1 LQFENPGLSIFLME
15 LRLQGI
21 RTPYFQV
28 SEFKLSPG
36 QRVLIKGASG
46 TGKTTF
52 LHLLAG
58 LYRPNEGQ
66 IHWDEKL
73 LSDLSENQTSHIRKI
88 KMGLVF
94 QNLNLLSYL
103 TAEENIELSGADKKT
118 AQELLTQVGLSDKAK
133 RRTQQLSLG
142 EQQRVAVARVLA
154 QKPEVILADE
164 PTSSLDDKNA
174 EHVMS
179 LLLGNSKNQSL
190 IMVSHDHRIE
200 KFFDKIISI
209 QELLR

>member
-1 LQFENPGLSIFLME
+1 ME
-15 LRLQGI
+15 LHLQGI
-21 RTPYFQV
+21 QTPFFKV
-28 SEFKLSPG
+28 SEFRLSPG
-36 QRVLIKGASG
+36 KRLLIKGPSG

-58 LYRPNEGQ
+58 LYTPSAGE
-66 IHWDEKL
+66 IHWDQKP
-73 LSDLSENQTSHIRKI
+73 LSSLSEKDISHLRRQ

-103 TAEENIELSGADKKT
+103 TAKENVELCGASKPT
-118 AQELLTQVGLSDKAK
+118 AQELLTKVGLGDKTA

-174 EHVMS
+174 DQVMN
-179 LLLGNSKNQSL
+179 LLVGDLKGQSL
-190 IMVSHDHRIE
+190 VMVSHDHRIE
-200 KFFDKIISI
+200 KFFDEILPV

>member
-1 LQFENPGLSIFLME
+1 MKLH
-15 LRLQGI
+15 LRDIQ
-21 RTPYFQV
+21 TPYFQV
-28 SEFKLSPG
+28 SDFQLAAG
-36 QRVLIKGASG
+36 QKVLIQGPSG

-58 LYRPNEGQ
+58 LYRPHAGQ
-66 IHWDEKL
+66 VHWDDQL
-73 LSDLSENQTSHIRKI
+73 LANLSENEISHLRKL

-103 TAEENIELSGADKKT
+103 TAQENIELSGASKQQAQDLLVQVDLKDKFN
-118 AQELLTQVGLSDKAK
+118 Q
-133 RRTQQLSLG
+133 RTQQLSLG
-142 EQQRVAVARVLA
+142 EQQRVAIARVLA
-154 QKPEVILADE
+154 QKPQVILADE

-174 EHVMS
+174 QQVMK
-179 LLLGNSKNQSL
+179 LLLGDSSTQSL

-200 KFFDKIISI
+200 KFFDKIISA

>member
-1 LQFENPGLSIFLME
+1 ME
-15 LRLQGI
+15 LQLQGI
-21 RTPYFQV
+21 ETPYFKV
-28 SEFKLSPG
+28 SNFSLSPG
-36 QRVLIKGASG
+36 KRLLIKGPSG

-58 LYRPNEGQ
+58 LYTPTSGDIQ
-66 IHWDEKL
+66 WDQK
-73 LSDLSENQTSHIRKI
+73 SIKSLSESELSHIRRS

-103 TAEENIELSGADKKT
+103 TATENIELSGASREV
-118 AQELLTQVGLSDKAK
+118 AHELLGKVGLAEKTS

-154 QKPEVILADE
+154 QKPELILADE

-174 EHVMS
+174 EQVMN
-179 LLLGNSKNQSL
+179 LLIGDLREQSL
-190 IMVSHDHRIE
+190 VMVSHDHRIE
-200 KFFDKIISI
+200 KFFTDIVPV

>member
-1 LQFENPGLSIFLME
+1 ME
-15 LRLQGI
+15 LCLKAI

-36 QRVLIKGASG
+36 QRVLLKGPSG

-58 LYRPNEGQ
+58 LYRPQEGEVQ
-66 IHWDEKL
+66 WDDQP
-73 LSDLSENQTSHIRKI
+73 LSKLSESHISHLRRH

-103 TAEENIELSGADKKT
+103 TAEENIELSGASKESAKG
-118 AQELLTQVGLSDKAK
+118 LLRQVGLQEKFN

-154 QKPEVILADE
+154 QNPEVILADE
-164 PTSSLDDKNA
+164 PTSSLDDTNA
-174 EHVMS
+174 EQVMN
-179 LLLGNSKNQSL
+179 LLLGKSGTQSL

-200 KFFDKIISI
+200 KFFDKILSV
-209 QELLR
+209 QEILR

>member
-1 LQFENPGLSIFLME
+1 ME
-15 LRLQGI
+15 LRLKAI

-28 SEFKLSPG
+28 SDFQLSPG
-36 QRVLIKGASG
+36 QRVLLKGPSG

-52 LHLLAG
+52 LQLLAG
-58 LYRPNEGQ
+58 LFSPIEGQ
-66 IHWDEKL
+66 VHWDEKL
-73 LSDLSENQTSHIRKI
+73 LADRSESEISHLRRV

-103 TAEENIELSGADKKT
+103 TAEENIELSGADKNT
-118 AQELLTQVGLSDKAK
+118 ARELLTQVSLKDKFA

-174 EHVMS
+174 EQVMD
-179 LLLGNSKNQSL
+179 LLMGNSATQSL

-200 KFFDKIISI
+200 KFFDKIISA